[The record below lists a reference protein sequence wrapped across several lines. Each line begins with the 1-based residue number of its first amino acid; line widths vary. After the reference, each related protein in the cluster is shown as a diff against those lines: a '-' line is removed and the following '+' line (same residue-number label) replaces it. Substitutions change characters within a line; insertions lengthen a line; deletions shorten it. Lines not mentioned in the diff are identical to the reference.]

1 MELLADLMPN
11 PLSQR
16 APGLGQDLARCYQC
30 GKCTAGCPIARG
42 MDIPPHQ
49 VVGLLRLGQVEVLSQ
64 AESLWLC
71 VGCGACW
78 VRCPNGIHVGELVD
92 ALRQSLQAVSGGG
105 PGQDIAKFHQLFLEH
120 IRRRGRVYELG
131 LLARYKIVTGGLF
144 QDLPLAVR
152 LLRRGKIPFFPP
164 RPPASRRSLRV
175 GRLFRLF
182 TFGKVRRSE
191 TRPATEV

>member
-1 MELLADLMPN
+1 MPN

-92 ALRQSLQAVSGGG
+92 ALAKACRQFPGEDRGKTSQNFTSFFWSTSGVAGVFTNLDFLPAIKSSPVACSKICRLPFG
-105 PGQDIAKFHQLFLEH
+105 FCGEAKFRFSH
-120 IRRRGRVYELG
+120 RGRLPVGVPCVSVGSFVYSRS
-131 LLARYKIVTGGLF
+131 ARYAVQKPAR
-144 QDLPLAVR
+144 PLRFEGACC
-152 LLRRGKIPFFPP
+152 
-164 RPPASRRSLRV
+164 
-175 GRLFRLF
+175 
-182 TFGKVRRSE
+182 
-191 TRPATEV
+191 